1 MRERELF
8 LRALDLADPAERRR
22 FIDRA
27 CAGDAALRDGIERLL
42 AWHARGEGW
51 LEEPIPERLAAASP
65 ASPSGEARAA
75 RRRVGAPPRGAD
87 GDAGAR
93 PHVGG
98 RFGGVTLLREVPGS
112 PFGRVFAGRCPTR
125 GQDVVVKTLDPHWE
139 AHPGARGRFLATARR
154 LSSTP
159 HAGLPRVLA
168 VEERPHVG
176 VVFAAV
182 GGNALADRAGGDAR
196 EPRCDVLSVGLGLA
210 VALAAVHEGG
220 LVHRSIGPETVIVGV
235 GAAAG
240 RAWLADTGLAHAL
253 SGADGRAEPCGAWPA
268 FLAPEQVLGAAID
281 PLDHRPDLFALGCV
295 LAYLVAGRSPFDS
308 PSRDGVLRRLLDAA
322 PRPEVMGRLPAGL
335 AVLIGDL
342 LQADPQRR
350 PPSAGAV
357 AARLGTLGAG

>member
-75 RRRVGAPPRGAD
+75 RHRVGAPPRGAD

-154 LSSTP
+154 LSAIP
-159 HAGLPRVLA
+159 HGGLPCVLA
-168 VEERPHVG
+168 VEERPHAGLVL
-176 VVFAAV
+176 AAV
-182 GGNALADRAGGDAR
+182 EGASLAERAAGDTILPSGTVRSVGTALAT
-196 EPRCDVLSVGLGLA
+196 
-210 VALAAVHEGG
+210 ALAAVHEAG
-220 LVHRSIGPETVIVGV
+220 LVHRALCPEAVIVGS

-240 RAWLADTGLAHAL
+240 HAWLADTGLAHAL

-281 PLDHRPDLFALGCV
+281 PLDHRPDLFSLGCV
-295 LAYLVAGRSPFDS
+295 LAFMVTGRSPFES
-308 PSRDGVLRRLLDAA
+308 ASRDGVLRRIHDAA
-322 PRPEVMGRLPAGL
+322 PRPDVMRRIPARLAGL
-335 AVLIGDL
+335 VGEL
-342 LQADPQRR
+342 LQADPRMR
-350 PPSAGAV
+350 PASAGAV
-357 AARLGTLGAG
+357 AARLDTLAAG

>member
-1 MRERELF
+1 MREREVF

-22 FIDRA
+22 FLDRA
-27 CAGDAALRDGIERLL
+27 CAGDAALRDGVEQLL
-42 AWHARGEGW
+42 TWHARGEGW
-51 LEEPIPERLAAASP
+51 LEEPIPERLSGGAPAESASVTP
-65 ASPSGEARAA
+65 AA
-75 RRRVGAPPRGAD
+75 RHRAPAPPPGTDRAPG
-87 GDAGAR
+87 
-93 PHVGG
+93 PHIGG
-98 RFGGVTLLREVPGS
+98 PFGGATLLRELPGS
-112 PFGRVFAGRCPTR
+112 PFGRVFAGRIEPH
-125 GQDVVVKTLDPHWE
+125 GQGVVVKTLDPRWQLDT
-139 AHPGARGRFLATARR
+139 GARGRFLATARR